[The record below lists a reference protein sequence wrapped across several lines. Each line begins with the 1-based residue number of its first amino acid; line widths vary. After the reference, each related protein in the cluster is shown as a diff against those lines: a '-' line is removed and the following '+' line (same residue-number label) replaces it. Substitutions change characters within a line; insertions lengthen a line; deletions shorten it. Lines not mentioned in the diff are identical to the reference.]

1 MSDDESGGKS
11 TTTIPS
17 SFGTS
22 SSGTSGMVHKY
33 KVSSGSGSGFYEVD
47 AARELGLDLENR
59 QYAIRLQALTSPK
72 EYAQARQEEFDKVVA
87 GVKKVYHNSYTGFS
101 NAGMPHE
108 MAKNYALAAANAEKQ
123 VRHQVLETLYP
134 SGANLIGDA
143 AMVRSMTGSVAN
155 LTGTGGQ
162 APRRR
167 RAAPRKRAAP
177 RRRR

>member
-1 MSDDESGGKS
+1 MTDAVEKAYKS
-11 TTTIPS
+11 S
-17 SFGTS
+17 
-22 SSGTSGMVHKY
+22 Y
-33 KVSSGSGSGFYEVD
+33 DGFTD
-47 AARELGLDLENR
+47 
-59 QYAIRLQALTSPK
+59 
-72 EYAQARQEEFDKVVA
+72 
-87 GVKKVYHNSYTGFS
+87 
-101 NAGMPHE
+101 AGMPHE
-108 MAKNYALAAANAEKQ
+108 MAKGCALAAANTEKQ
-123 VRHQVLETLYP
+123 VRRQVLETLYP

>member
-1 MSDDESGGKS
+1 MVS
-11 TTTIPS
+11 THS
-17 SFGTS
+17 YAS
-22 SSGTSGMVHKY
+22 SSGGYAVNA
-33 KVSSGSGSGFYEVD
+33 V
-47 AARELGLDLENR
+47 RELGLELEQR
-59 QYAIRLQALTSPK
+59 QYNTRLLALTKPG
-72 EYAQARQEEFDKVVA
+72 EYATARQTEFQKMTDAVEKA
-87 GVKKVYHNSYTGFS
+87 YKSSYDGFTD
-101 NAGMPHE
+101 AGMPHE
-108 MAKNYALAAANAEKQ
+108 MAKSYALAAANTEKQ
-123 VRHQVLETLYP
+123 VRRQVLETLYP